1 MKKIPS
7 YLEYFLEDILW
18 WNNEFQAR
26 IMFWEYW
33 IFKNWKIFAIF
44 DGDDFYFRKND
55 YNQQDEQFTYKMSWK
70 DVYLPYFKIDEI
82 IFENKEELEKY
93 IESSLDY

>member
-70 DVYLPYFKIDEI
+70 DVYLKVFLW
-82 IFENKEELEKY
+82 KE
-93 IESSLDY
+93 

>member
-18 WNNEFQAR
+18 LNNEFQA
-26 IMFWEYW
+26 
-33 IFKNWKIFAIF
+33 
-44 DGDDFYFRKND
+44 
-55 YNQQDEQFTYKMSWK
+55 
-70 DVYLPYFKIDEI
+70 KIDESI
-82 IFENKEELEKY
+82 LENKEELEKY